1 MAWKGRIGVF
11 ETSGRFNPLS
21 MFETSGLHDLMIDF
35 VSYVLLASR
44 QEYLT
49 PN

>member
-1 MAWKGRIGVF
+1 MACKGRIGVF

-35 VSYVLLASR
+35 VCFIRVVS
-44 QEYLT
+44 
-49 PN
+49 